1 MAPPSA
7 EHLSSG
13 PATSSVP
20 HQPEPAPSTHVLDDP
35 FGSMYVGLIAP
46 AAAVGAV
53 VSGIFG
59 LSIIY

>member
-1 MAPPSA
+1 MAPRANESLNPKEKTHAAPAAA
-7 EHLSSG
+7 ERGSI
-13 PATSSVP
+13 
-20 HQPEPAPSTHVLDDP
+20 LDDP

-59 LSIIY
+59 LSFLY

>member
-7 EHLSSG
+7 EHLSSA
-13 PATSSVP
+13 PATAGISHP
-20 HQPEPAPSTHVLDDP
+20 PEPAPRTHVLDDP
-35 FGSMYVGLIAP
+35 FGSMYIGLIAP

>member
-1 MAPPSA
+1 MAPRPNESLNAKENTHAAPASA
-7 EHLSSG
+7 ERGS
-13 PATSSVP
+13 
-20 HQPEPAPSTHVLDDP
+20 VLDDP

-59 LSIIY
+59 LSLFY

>member
-13 PATSSVP
+13 PATTGVP
-20 HQPEPAPSTHVLDDP
+20 HEPEHAPSAHVLDDP
-35 FGSMYVGLIAP
+35 FGSMYVGLLAP

-59 LSIIY
+59 LSLIY